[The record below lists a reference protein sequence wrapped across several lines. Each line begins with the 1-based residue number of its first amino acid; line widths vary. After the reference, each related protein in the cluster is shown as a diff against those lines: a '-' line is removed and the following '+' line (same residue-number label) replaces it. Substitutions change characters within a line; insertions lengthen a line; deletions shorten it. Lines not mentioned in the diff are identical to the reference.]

1 MKQNNPKNRKWYLID
16 AKGKILGRLAT
27 KIANLLRGKEKPN
40 FVPYRD
46 LGDNVV
52 VINASQIRVTG
63 KKLDQKIYYHHTGYL
78 GGIKQETFKEL
89 LARRP
94 EEVIRKAVGG
104 MLPNNRLKKFWL
116 KKLYIYKGQEHP
128 HKEKLEQIDG

>member
-1 MKQNNPKNRKWYLID
+1 MKKETPNRKWYLVD

-40 FVPYRD
+40 FVPYLD
-46 LGDNVV
+46 MGDNVV

-63 KKLDQKIYYHHTGYL
+63 KKLDQKIYYRHTGYL

-89 LARRP
+89 LKRKP
-94 EEVIRKAVGG
+94 EEIIRKAVSG

-116 KKLYIYKGQEHP
+116 KKLYIYKGQEHSL
-128 HKEKLEQIDG
+128 KEKLEQIDG